1 MDNYLEGIKK
11 AIEIIVEEQTTEHEN
26 DNARFVQTMKRLQG
40 IVSNRLDGVVMPLL
54 IKDEIAQKL
63 IDRLNLYEKQY
74 ASDYGFI
81 NKQKIAHK
89 VKELKKCIQIVQS
102 A

>member
-1 MDNYLEGIKK
+1 MDDIKTMYQK
-11 AIEIIVEEQTTEHEN
+11 VKEIFTTEHHIDLDT
-26 DNARFVQTMKRLQG
+26 DNMLTEQLFTDYISSQ
-40 IVSNRLDGVVMPLL
+40 LDPLVMPLL

-89 VKELKKCIQIVQS
+89 VEELKKCIQIVQS